1 LTQLRARQHGLGVEV
16 ARDGAISD
24 DEVISMAAE
33 PLAEPD
39 VDDVMAKLLWEMQ
52 EKEEQDLGAAYPNH
66 VGQDDEA
73 GR

>member
-1 LTQLRARQHGLGVEV
+1 
-16 ARDGAISD
+16 
-24 DEVISMAAE
+24 
-33 PLAEPD
+33 
-39 VDDVMAKLLWEMQ
+39 VDDVMAKLLREMQ